1 MAETREDEIRQLV
14 DRVYRAES
22 SRILATLIRLL
33 GEFDLAEEA
42 MQDAFAAA
50 LVRCSRDGA
59 PENPR
64 AWLVSTARFE
74 AIDSLR
80 RRARFDASLERIAEQ
95 LETQTSGVTVSD
107 NESVEDDQ
115 LRLIFTCCHPAL
127 APEARLAFNAAGGV
141 WFDHGGDCA
150 CFSNC
155 RLDACSTRGARKG
168 RDPRS
173 THSF

>member
-14 DRVYRAES
+14 ERVYRAES

-33 GEFDLAEEA
+33 GDFDLAEDA

-50 LVRCSRDGA
+50 LVRWSRDGA

-64 AWLVSTARFE
+64 AWLVSTSRFE

-95 LETQTSGVTVSD
+95 LETQTSGVTVIWGII
-107 NESVEDDQ
+107 
-115 LRLIFTCCHPAL
+115 LRDFLPSKLCGR
-127 APEARLAFNAAGGV
+127 RL
-141 WFDHGGDCA
+141 
-150 CFSNC
+150 
-155 RLDACSTRGARKG
+155 RRGADSNAPSSGIRIRAPGKA
-168 RDPRS
+168 
-173 THSF
+173 

>member
-64 AWLVSTARFE
+64 AWLIEEGVALVERALNSHRFGSYTLQQQLRRYILKRPARRRRIGHKSFCSTALWPGS
-74 AIDSLR
+74 ILR
-80 RRARFDASLERIAEQ
+80 R
-95 LETQTSGVTVSD
+95 
-107 NESVEDDQ
+107 
-115 LRLIFTCCHPAL
+115 
-127 APEARLAFNAAGGV
+127 
-141 WFDHGGDCA
+141 
-150 CFSNC
+150 
-155 RLDACSTRGARKG
+155 
-168 RDPRS
+168 
-173 THSF
+173 